1 MPLAVRWLIVAG
13 SAALIL
19 AAPLPAGI
27 TAQSWHLFAIFVAT
41 IVGSIVRPV
50 PAGAIVFLGVA
61 AIAVTGTLSP
71 REALS
76 GYADPL
82 VWLVLCAF
90 FMSRGVL
97 KTGLGRR
104 IAFLFIKLL
113 GRSSLGLAYALSSTD
128 FLLAGFLPSNS
139 ARAGGVVFPVARSL
153 AEAYDSTPGPT
164 ARRLGAF
171 LLFTISGD
179 QSRPISYEIGG
190 RIATSTSPS
199 TACPP
204 TRCTTRSP

>member
-1 MPLAVRWLIVAG
+1 MTLRLRWAIVVA

-19 AAPLPAGI
+19 AIPRPDGI
-27 TAQSWHLFAIFVAT
+27 TAEAWQLLAIFTAT

-61 AIAVTGTLSP
+61 ALAITKTMP
-71 REALS
+71 TREALS

-104 IAFLFIKLL
+104 IAYLFIRSIGK
-113 GRSSLGLAYALSSTD
+113 SSLGLSYALTSTD
-128 FLLAGFLPSNS
+128 ALLAGFLPSNS
-139 ARAGGVVFPVARSL
+139 ARCGGVIFPIARSL
-153 AEAYDSTPGPT
+153 SEAYDSRPGPT

-171 LLFTISGD
+171 LMLAVY
-179 QSRPISYEIGG
+179 QSDVVACAMFLTGQASNVI
-190 RIATSTSPS
+190 IAKL
-199 TACPP
+199 AMVD
-204 TRCTTRSP
+204 